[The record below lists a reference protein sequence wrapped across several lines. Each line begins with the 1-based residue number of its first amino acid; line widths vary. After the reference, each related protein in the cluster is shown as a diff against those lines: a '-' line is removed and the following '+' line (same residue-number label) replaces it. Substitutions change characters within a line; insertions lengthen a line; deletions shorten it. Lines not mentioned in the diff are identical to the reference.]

1 MEMTD
6 VETETLDI
14 NTPDLSDEEVW
25 SDDKTENQRDEETV
39 VLDKLVVTLLNAM
52 KNNLS
57 FFIGEILLRFF
68 TPQENIITARA
79 V

>member
-1 MEMTD
+1 MTD
-6 VETETLDI
+6 VETETVDL
-14 NTPDLSDEEVW
+14 NTPDPSDEDIW
-25 SDDKTENQRDEETV
+25 SDDNNESQWDEETV

-52 KNNLS
+52 ENNLS

-79 V
+79 A